1 MLKAYIK
8 DDFKNLL
15 EYRQWAETKFKNLQ
29 FENEIYLDRFS
40 KAFVD
45 NRMRTHPEWFGKNTS
60 YEEMSTGITQ
70 YKSPDL
76 IEKIYSQVNDK
87 ISTNTRSRIKARKIN
102 YNPSG
107 LGVFVFDR
115 AAMGL
120 YRLKEYYS
128 HSHQRVVDKSEISP
142 SAAGYILSAD
152 KSKVIER
159 WEEHPD
165 GRPKIRTTSKNVFA
179 WFPPQSKE
187 KSAVEMF
194 ITCGAPAAINA
205 EKFLYSGI
213 AAIITAQILEIARI
227 PTRINLVIGSSP
239 DEFDETVFASI
250 IPVKNYDETLDI
262 NLLALLTSDPRFFR
276 YEGFKGLIGIYDH
289 FGASI
294 PSSFGTAM
302 NRGYLTDTI
311 EKSGYAKKAGLAP
324 NRFYYGFTF
333 SESEAIDQINL
344 AIEEIS
350 SKIN

>member
-1 MLKAYIK
+1 MLKAHIK

-15 EYRQWAETKFKNLQ
+15 EYRQWAETKFKNLS
-29 FENEIYLDRFS
+29 FENETYLNRFT

-45 NRMRTHPEWFGKNTS
+45 DRIRMQPEWFGKNTS
-60 YEEMSTGITQ
+60 YEEISGGITQ

-76 IEKIYSQVNDK
+76 IESIYSQVNDK
-87 ISTNTRSRIKARKIN
+87 ISTATRSKIKVRKIN

-107 LGVFVFDR
+107 LGVFVYDR

-128 HSHQRVVDKSEISP
+128 HSLDRVVDKSEVSQSP
-142 SAAGYILSAD
+142 NGYILSAD
-152 KSKVIER
+152 NSKVIER

-165 GRPKIRTTSKNVFA
+165 GRPKLRTNSKKVFA

-194 ITCGAPAAINA
+194 ITCGAPAAIDA

-227 PTRINLVIGSSP
+227 PTRISLVIGSSP
-239 DEFDETVFASI
+239 DEFEETVFASI

-276 YEGFKGLIGIYDH
+276 YEGFKGLLGVYDH

-294 PSSFGTAM
+294 PPNFGTAM
-302 NRGYLTDTI
+302 HREYLADTI
-311 EKSGYAKKAGLAP
+311 EKSGYAKRAGLAP

-333 SESEAIDQINL
+333 SESQAIDQINL

>member
-15 EYRQWAETKFKNLQ
+15 EYRQWAETKFKDLR
-29 FENEIYLDRFS
+29 FENEIYLDRFTKS
-40 KAFVD
+40 FVD
-45 NRMRTHPEWFGKNTS
+45 ERMRMNSDWFGKNTS
-60 YEEMSTGITQ
+60 YEEMSAGITQ
-70 YKSPDL
+70 YKSPEL
-76 IEKIYSQVNDK
+76 IEEIYAQVNDK
-87 ISTNTRSRIKARKIN
+87 ISASTRSKIKTRKIN
-102 YNPSG
+102 YNPTG

-128 HSHQRVVDKSEISP
+128 QSHNRVVDKSEVSL
-142 SAAGYILSAD
+142 SANGYILSAD
-152 KSKVIER
+152 NSEITER

-179 WFPPQSKE
+179 WFPPQRKE

-205 EKFLYSGI
+205 DKFLYSGI

-239 DEFDETVFASI
+239 DQFEKKAFASI
-250 IPVKNYDETLDI
+250 IPVKNYDETLDV

-276 YEGFKGLIGIYDH
+276 YEGFKGLLGIYDH

-294 PSSFGTAM
+294 PSNFGTAM
-302 NRGYLTDTI
+302 NRGYLKDTI

-350 SKIN
+350 GKIN

>member
-29 FENEIYLDRFS
+29 FENETYLDRFT
-40 KAFVD
+40 KEFVD
-45 NRMRTHPEWFGKNTS
+45 GRILTNPDWFGKNTS
-60 YEEMSTGITQ
+60 YEEMSAGITQ

-76 IEKIYSQVNDK
+76 IEKIYSQISDK
-87 ISTNTRSRIKARKIN
+87 ISTTTRSKIKARKIN

-128 HSHQRVVDKSEISP
+128 HSHARVVDKSEVSR
-142 SAAGYILSAD
+142 SSDGYILSAD
-152 KSKVIER
+152 NSKVTER
-159 WEEHPD
+159 WEERPD
-165 GRPKIRTTSKNVFA
+165 GRHKIRTTSKNVFA
-179 WFPPQSKE
+179 WFSPQSKE

-194 ITCGAPAAINA
+194 ITCGAPAAIDA

-213 AAIITAQILEIARI
+213 AAIITAQILEMARI

-239 DEFDETVFASI
+239 DQYEEKVFASI

-276 YEGFKGLIGIYDH
+276 YEGFKGLLGIYDH

-294 PSSFGTAM
+294 PSNFGTAM
-302 NRGYLTDTI
+302 NREYLTDTI
-311 EKSGYAKKAGLAP
+311 EKSGYAKKSGLTS

-333 SESEAIDQINL
+333 SESEAIDQINS

-350 SKIN
+350 GKIN